1 MKKYI
6 TLLLLALGGSMVSC
20 TDGFEE
26 LNTDPNRIE
35 TISPGTLL
43 NPIVYELAAF
53 NTSRAD
59 AFTFDIMQVALP
71 FPSVS
76 GGVHRYVVSESAG
89 NSTWTTYYRWL
100 TNIREMRA
108 AAVAAQDPN
117 YEAVALTLNAWVY
130 SNLTDCFGDVPMT
143 EASRAEEGL
152 LYPKFD
158 TQQQIYT
165 QLLDDLDAANSLFS
179 TTRAMTYG
187 TDLLY
192 NNSVP
197 GWQRFCNSLRMR
209 LLLRVSKRPEMNAPT
224 RLAAMI
230 NDPTKYPV
238 FTQNSEA
245 AIFKFTGVAPNISP
259 WGRAIDFTTFRAAA
273 SFFIDNLNTWT
284 DPRLARFNTQART
297 KDGRSTIGYRGIPSA
312 YGGSDAQFQYQPSNF
327 NIALVTATVAAPM
340 PSVLMSY
347 AEVEF
352 IKAEAAQKG
361 YTTADARTHY
371 ERGVRAAIEQWGA
384 VVPATYFQNA
394 AAAYNGTLERIMLQ
408 KYYALFFN
416 DYQQWFEYRRT
427 GLPVLPRG
435 QDLQNNGTMP
445 TRFKYP
451 LVVQTNNG
459 DNYRTVVETMG
470 PDDVNTKVWWEK

>member
-6 TLLLLALGGSMVSC
+6 SLLLLAMGGSLAGC

-26 LNTDPNRIE
+26 LNTDPTRIE
-35 TISPGTLL
+35 RISPGTLL
-43 NPIVYELAAF
+43 NPIIYEVAAF
-53 NTSRAD
+53 NTARAD

-89 NSTWTTYYRWL
+89 NSTWNTYYRWL
-100 TNIREMRA
+100 ANIREMRA
-108 AAVAAQDPN
+108 AAVTAQDPN

-130 SNLTDCFGDVPMT
+130 ANLTDCFGDVPMT

-152 LYPKFD
+152 LYPVFDSQQQVYTLLLNDLEAANTLFD
-158 TQQQIYT
+158 T
-165 QLLDDLDAANSLFS
+165 ARPMN
-179 TTRAMTYG
+179 YG
-187 TDLLY
+187 TDILFD
-192 NNSVP
+192 NNVAS
-197 GWQRFCNSLRMR
+197 WRRFCNSLRMR
-209 LLLRVSKRPEMNAPT
+209 LLLRVSKRPEMNTAT

-238 FTQNSEA
+238 FTQNSES
-245 AIFKFTGVAPNISP
+245 AILKITGVTPNISP
-259 WGRAIDFTTFRAAA
+259 WGRAIDFTTSRAAA
-273 SFFIDNLNTWT
+273 EFFIDNLNTWA
-284 DPRLARFNTQART
+284 DPRLAKFNTQART
-297 KDGRSTIGYRGIPSA
+297 KDGRSTIGYKGIPSA

-327 NIALVTATVAAPM
+327 NIALVTATVTAPV

-352 IKAEAAQKG
+352 IKAEAAQRG
-361 YTTADARTHY
+361 YTSADARTHY
-371 ERGVRAAIEQWGA
+371 ERGVKAAIEQWGLT
-384 VVPATYFQNA
+384 VPATYFQNPA
-394 AAAYNGTLERIMLQ
+394 VAYNGTLARIMLQ

-435 QDLQNNGTMP
+435 QDLQNNGVMP

-451 LVVQTNNG
+451 LIVQTNNG
-459 DNYRTVVETMG
+459 NNYRAAVQAMG
-470 PDDVNTKVWWEK
+470 ADDVNTKVWWEK

>member
-1 MKKYI
+1 MKKYV
-6 TLLLLALGGSMVSC
+6 TLLLALSGGVVSC

-35 TISPGTLL
+35 KISPGTLL
-43 NPIVYELAAF
+43 NPIVYEVAAF

-59 AFTFDIMQVALP
+59 GFTFDIMQVALP

-76 GGVHRYVVSESAG
+76 GGVHRYLVSESAG

-100 TNIREMRA
+100 ANIREMRT
-108 AAVAAQDPN
+108 AAVAAQDAN

-130 SNLTDCFGDVPMT
+130 ANLSDCFGDVPMT
-143 EASRAEEGL
+143 EASRAEEGI
-152 LYPKFD
+152 LYPIFD
-158 TQQQIYT
+158 SQQQVYT
-165 QLLDDLDAANSLFS
+165 QLLDDLDRANSLFDANK
-179 TTRAMTYG
+179 AMGYG
-187 TDLLY
+187 SDLLY

-197 GWQRFCNSLRMR
+197 SWRRFCNSLRMR
-209 LLLRVSKRPEMNAPT
+209 LLLRVSKRPEMNTAT

-245 AIFKFTGVAPNISP
+245 AVLKITGVTPNISP

-284 DPRLARFNTQART
+284 DPRLPKFNTLART
-297 KDGRSTIGYRGIPSA
+297 SNGSTTIGYRGISSA
-312 YGGSDAQFQYQPSNF
+312 YGGSDAQFQYLPSNL
-327 NIALVTATVAAPM
+327 NIALVSATVAAPM

-371 ERGVRAAIEQWGA
+371 EQGVRAAVEQWGA
-384 VVPATYFQNA
+384 VLPATYFQNA
-394 AAAYNGTLERIMLQ
+394 AAAYDGTLARIMLQ
-408 KYYALFFN
+408 KYYALYFN

-435 QDLQNNGTMP
+435 QDLQNGGVMP

-459 DNYRTVVETMG
+459 TNYRAAVQAMG
-470 PDDVNTKVWWEK
+470 TDDVNTKVWWEK

>member
-35 TISPGTLL
+35 RISPGTLL

-53 NTSRAD
+53 NTNRAD
-59 AFTFDIMQVALP
+59 AFTFDIMQVSLP

-100 TNIREMRA
+100 ANIREMRL

-130 SNLTDCFGDVPMT
+130 ATLTDCFGDVPMT
-143 EASRAEEGL
+143 EASRAEEGI

-158 TQQQIYT
+158 TQQAIYT
-165 QLLDDLDAANSLFS
+165 QLLDDLDVANGLFDANKS
-179 TTRAMTYG
+179 MSYG
-187 TDLLY
+187 SDLLY
-192 NNSVP
+192 NNSALS
-197 GWQRFCNSLRMR
+197 WRRFCNSLRMR

-245 AIFKFTGVAPNISP
+245 AILKINGVAPNVSP
-259 WGRAIDFTTFRAAA
+259 WGRAIDFTTTRAAA
-273 SFFIDNLNTWT
+273 AYFIDNLNTWS
-284 DPRLARFNTQART
+284 DPRLPKFSTQARAQM
-297 KDGRSTIGYRGIPSA
+297 GNSTIGYKGIPSA
-312 YGGSDAQFQYQPSNF
+312 YSGSDGQFQYVPSNL
-327 NIALVTATVAAPM
+327 NVALVTAKVDVPM
-340 PSVLMSY
+340 SSVLMTY

-361 YTTADARTHY
+361 YTAANARTHY
-371 ERGVRAAIEQWGA
+371 EQGVRAAIEQWGA

-435 QDLQNNGTMP
+435 QDLQNGGVMP
-445 TRFKYP
+445 VRFKYP
-451 LVVQTNNG
+451 LVMQTNNG
-459 DNYRTVVETMG
+459 TNYRTAVENMG
-470 PDDVNTKVWWEK
+470 GDDVNTKVWWEK